1 MRKLVQV
8 LAIFLA
14 GILLEARALAATI
27 DAATQTL
34 INNKLH
40 QYEDNLQE
48 RAQRLLGRQLD
59 DGVFIIE
66 VKAELNDTAIQQ
78 AIGADSKNKKIQMLT
93 LPREILP
100 EDRARLFAEQ
110 LTLEGMGTFVKNI
123 KVNLSFD
130 TSIDQGQQKVFEGL
144 ITNALNLNA
153 KRGDKLTVTRTK
165 LSAKTSSQLND
176 LKGAFETART
186 ESQRLQGEKQTL
198 TTEKVGLSQKI
209 DDLQKEIESL
219 KATNKSLEED
229 LSIYKTPMG
238 DIKKIIKGLELPIT
252 MIPIALVVMFFLF
265 VIMNI
270 SMRAQNARAR
280 QLFEGVQVIG
290 TALSKIGVRPGA
302 GGGATIDASAKATE
316 ALLARAAAPSANS
329 PEMSSESFD
338 QIRAEALELWKELMD
353 QSQSYLTIAYLKD
366 WLQNPR
372 EAMKFASLTEAIG
385 VSESV
390 KLFSLIPKSE
400 LNELRKLRTN
410 GSRGQGYNAIFELA
424 RMVQADA
431 TERPKWFFQTTF
443 DVLNKLSDEE
453 LIRAVQNLSREGT
466 AMALFVLTPNR
477 VARVIG
483 YAPQLA
489 DALGSL
495 KAVTIA
501 DEYQRTQYVTELLER
516 AQATLPENLGV
527 VADHL
532 MSVVERGSPETRER
546 ILSMVAGDAQLSQ
559 VVGRNAVSIADVM
572 RLDEEVLN
580 EMIEGLEPS
589 QIASLYISLPQNLG
603 NRIVGLLPDKQRMS
617 VQSEFERISRK
628 PNLVRKAKVEGQ
640 QIQGALVAQAKQM
653 AEQGLIELSRG
664 NIQEAS

>member
-1 MRKLVQV
+1 MKKIVQV

-14 GILLEARALAATI
+14 GLLLETRVWAATI

-40 QYEDNLQE
+40 KFEDNLQE
-48 RAQRLLGRQLD
+48 KAQRLLSRQLD

-66 VKAELNDTAIQQ
+66 VKAELNDAAIQQ
-78 AIGADSKNKKIQMLT
+78 AIGVDSKNKKIQMLT

-123 KVNLSFD
+123 RVNASFD

-144 ITNALNLNA
+144 LTNALNLNA

-165 LSAKTSSQLND
+165 LSAKSSSQLSD

-198 TTEKVGLSQKI
+198 TTEKVAMTQKI
-209 DDLQKEIESL
+209 DQLQKEVESL
-219 KATNKSLEED
+219 KSTNKSLEED

-280 QLFEGVQVIG
+280 QMFEGVQVIG

-302 GGGATIDASAKATE
+302 SGSGTVIDASSKATE
-316 ALLARAAAPSANS
+316 ALLARAAAPSAS
-329 PEMSSESFD
+329 PEMSSENFD
-338 QIRAEALELWKELMD
+338 QIRAEALELWKELME
-353 QSQSYLTIAYLKD
+353 QSYLTIAYLKD

-390 KLFSLIPKSE
+390 KLFSMIPKSE
-400 LNELRKLRTN
+400 LTELRKLRTN

-431 TERPKWFFQTTF
+431 TERPKWFFETTF
-443 DVLNKLSDEE
+443 DILNKLSDEE
-453 LIRAVQNLSREGT
+453 LIRAIQNTSREGT
-466 AMALFVLTPNR
+466 AMALFVLTPTR

-495 KAVTIA
+495 KALTVA
-501 DEYQRTQYVTELLER
+501 DESQRTQYVTEVLER

-527 VADHL
+527 VTDHL
-532 MSVVERGSPETRER
+532 LSVVERGSPETRER

-559 VVGRNAVSIADVM
+559 LIGRNSVSIADVM

-580 EMIEGLEPS
+580 EMIDGLEPP

-603 NRIVGLLPDKQRMS
+603 NRIVGLLPDKQRLS